1 MHDGV
6 MPVADEAEVVIV
18 GAGPGG
24 ASCAA
29 LLAERGHDV
38 LLVDQERFPRDKPCG
53 DGLTRSTVGFLERL
67 GLGDLV
73 DESQPIEGVRVV
85 MDHRSY
91 EYKEYKPER
100 GKPGLAC
107 CITRSKLDN
116 ALVDAAVERGARF
129 LHARVTDRAP
139 DGEHG
144 VAAMIGGDR
153 PGVIRSRYTIAA
165 DGATSRLR
173 RVCGHGRV
181 EEDMMAYA
189 VRAYYRTE
197 RPLDPVFDVYVPLEF
212 EGRGAVGYGWVFP
225 IEENLA
231 NVGIG
236 YWRGAGLNP
245 PTRIREVLA
254 AFVDELTSRAGP
266 RFGELER
273 VTKPFGSPLGVQ
285 FRRDRCEVD
294 DIVFLGDAARTT
306 DPLSGEG
313 IAYAVHGAERVAEL
327 IHERSRGRPTTDAG
341 TLLGRRFPRLGQ
353 DVSFPCRLA
362 ERRLN
367 QLARA
372 SSGGASH
379 PFLGAVQRV
388 ALGSEDDPTLADSPV
403 GTLTEEDSDARSLLA
418 RVNDVVLDEMITSF
432 PFAAE
437 LLHREFRSR
446 SGPVAAAT
454 ALFAGSGATDEEALV
469 HGAAAVE
476 LTRVGSRSIREMVD
490 RPRGQ
495 QAKLNN
501 ALCVLV
507 SDFALSRALRE
518 ATRGDTWL
526 VRELSIAL
534 RRTCDGQL
542 VEAHQLHDPD
552 RSIDDYLAG
561 ARVRSSLVAVAARF
575 GGLAAAQPPEV
586 VDALGRFG
594 WELGLACH
602 VSEELVELLEGD
614 QATGRGPAV
623 EARHGAYGLPIVY
636 AQAEDRGLRRLLMRG
651 VEEEDVPELLERVLA
666 AGGAASALELLA
678 ETVDRARA
686 LLGELNGHAAP
697 LLADLA
703 TLMLTRAEEVVPAP
717 VSAARGVAPAVAT
730 VSA

>member
-1 MHDGV
+1 MHGDV

-67 GLGDLV
+67 GLGSLLED
-73 DESQPIEGVRVV
+73 SQPIEGVRLVTN
-85 MDHRSY
+85 HRSY
-91 EYKEYKPER
+91 DYKEYRPER
-100 GKPGLAC
+100 GKPGLARC
-107 CITRSKLDN
+107 VTRSKLDH
-116 ALVDAAVERGARF
+116 ALLDAAVERGARF
-129 LHARVTDRAP
+129 LHARATDRAP
-139 DGEHG
+139 AGEHG
-144 VAAMIGGDR
+144 IAAMIGGER

-181 EEDMMAYA
+181 DEDMMAYA

-212 EGRGAVGYGWVFP
+212 QGRGAIGYGWVFP

-231 NVGIG
+231 NIGIG
-236 YWRGAGLNP
+236 YWRGAGLNA
-245 PTRIREVLA
+245 PTRIREVLEE
-254 AFVDELTSRAGP
+254 FVAELTARAGP
-266 RFGELER
+266 RFGGLER

-285 FRRDRCEVD
+285 FRRDRCESD

-313 IAYAVHGAERVAEL
+313 IAYAVHGAERIADM
-327 IHERSRGRPTTDAG
+327 IHERSRGRPTGDAG
-341 TLLGRRFPRLGQ
+341 TLLSRRFPRLGQ
-353 DVSFPCRLA
+353 DVSFPCRLV

-367 QLARA
+367 NFSRA
-372 SSGGASH
+372 SSFGTSH
-379 PFLGAVQRV
+379 PFLGNVKRV
-388 ALGSEDDPTLADSPV
+388 AFGSEDDPTLADSPV
-403 GTLTEEDSDARSLLA
+403 GRLAEGDPDTQRLLA
-418 RVNDVVLDEMITSF
+418 RVNDVALDELATNF

-446 SGPVAAAT
+446 GGPVAAAT
-454 ALFAGSGATDEEALV
+454 ALFAGAGADEEALV

-476 LTRVGSRSIREMVD
+476 LTRVGSRAIREMVD
-490 RPRGQ
+490 RPRER

-501 ALCVLV
+501 ALCVLIT
-507 SDFALSRALRE
+507 DFALSRAVRE
-518 ATRGDTWL
+518 ATRADTWL
-526 VRELSIAL
+526 AREVSIAL
-534 RRTCDGQL
+534 RRTCDVQL
-542 VEAHQLHDPD
+542 SEAHQLHDPD
-552 RSIDDYLAG
+552 RSVEDYLACTR
-561 ARVRSSLVAVAARF
+561 ARTSMVALGARF
-575 GGLAAAQPPEV
+575 GGVAAGRPPEV

-602 VSEELVELLEGD
+602 LSEELVELLEGD
-614 QATGRGPAV
+614 DATARDPAV
-623 EARHGAYGLPIVY
+623 EVRHGAYGLPILY
-636 AQAEDRGLRRLLMRG
+636 AQAEDYGLRRLLMRG
-651 VEEEDVPELLERVLA
+651 VEEEDVPELVERVLA
-666 AGGAASALELLA
+666 AGGAAATLELLT
-678 ETVDRARA
+678 ETVERAQA

-703 TLMLTRAEEVVPAP
+703 TLMLTRGEAAVRAAEPSPPEAE
-717 VSAARGVAPAVAT
+717 RAVAT
-730 VSA
+730 VA